1 MTPEQHTIYSL
12 SLFFALASL
21 LLWSKRRHRV
31 SQHIRE
37 GLSAE
42 HTR

>member
-1 MTPEQHTIYSL
+1 MTPEAHTIHSL

-21 LLWSKRRHRV
+21 LLWSKRRNRV
-31 SQHIRE
+31 SQPVRA
-37 GLSAE
+37 GQPAE